1 MPRKP
6 PTPAP
11 KKAAKPSPK
20 LSSKPAEKPSGKPAG
35 RRATRTAAPGRLRQD
50 PSESPLQVARASRQP
65 TGTQEYPT
73 YYAVIRQIPRGRVLT
88 YGDVARLALR
98 PTSARRVGYALAAL
112 KDGAVPW
119 WRVVNAR
126 GEVSPRSG
134 DLLGACELDQRARL
148 LAEGIQL
155 DEDGR
160 LSLSRYRWS
169 PAAAALAGR
178 GL

>member
-1 MPRKP
+1 MQ
-6 PTPAP
+6 
-11 KKAAKPSPK
+11 
-20 LSSKPAEKPSGKPAG
+20 
-35 RRATRTAAPGRLRQD
+35 TAAPGRLHRD
-50 PSESPLQVARASRQP
+50 TSERPLHGARASMP
-65 TGTQEYPT
+65 ATGTQEYPT

-88 YGDVARLALR
+88 YGDVARLARR

-112 KDGAVPW
+112 KDGTVPW